1 MSQVT
6 SPHAPRDC
14 PPVAM
19 DSNKEAH
26 PLAFVKPTIPPLEI
40 PSAEVLDDSED
51 ENLFPWEVEKSPSI
65 CFVYLMDSSYKQEA
79 QLLLMVVWPLLVVL
93 SLVKLVLGFLG
104 AFRYLTAAAHPTGGS
119 NVQAIVAEL
128 PVHRNIWVESVYW
141 VSLLSFLFTQTAVA
155 GSYMCLLKHH
165 IIGPSLKHFKLHK
178 AFDRGLLLH
187 AVAAAAACFSL
198 LKLFLGAFLGA
209 IVTNARE
216 NPPVWPYYGHHQR
229 HLQEQQ
235 RPLQHRQKSSKPPET
250 PSSTKL
256 SAAVSTIAAAGSATS
271 PAGTREVL
279 PSPLSPASPEI
290 ASVTAQTAPPEHGQL
305 WQRGQKIATHRH
317 LLQPEGG
324 NRERHVEGQEA
335 LRTATMFLEWKN
347 TPISPHASTTQAG
360 IAALPAG
367 PEEFTSP
374 LYKPLLI
381 CCFCLDVPLLL
392 LHTAAFLLLWRMA
405 KKLPL
410 QAVSA
415 TVVSHI
421 QREQCHESPGV
432 DFDRSRGYCGQ
443 KAGGPGGVSSGAL
456 VPLIHDHRPLGKA
469 HRESSSLLHL
479 RFGGTGAVVPPTE
492 IGSLRI
498 QDEPQLCPA
507 RERALHD
514 IRAPPFPLPLSAVQ
528 ENQQISASEA

>member
-290 ASVTAQTAPPEHGQL
+290 ASVTAQTAPPEVLPVAADAADARHPPPAQAPPPP
-305 WQRGQKIATHRH
+305 ATAAA
-317 LLQPEGG
+317 
-324 NRERHVEGQEA
+324 EA
-335 LRTATMFLEWKN
+335 PA
-347 TPISPHASTTQAG
+347 SP
-360 IAALPAG
+360 L
-367 PEEFTSP
+367 EEFTSP

-405 KKLPL
+405 KKVGKLFGMRMPKLP
-410 QAVSA
+410 
-415 TVVSHI
+415 
-421 QREQCHESPGV
+421 
-432 DFDRSRGYCGQ
+432 F
-443 KAGGPGGVSSGAL
+443 
-456 VPLIHDHRPLGKA
+456 
-469 HRESSSLLHL
+469 
-479 RFGGTGAVVPPTE
+479 
-492 IGSLRI
+492 
-498 QDEPQLCPA
+498 
-507 RERALHD
+507 
-514 IRAPPFPLPLSAVQ
+514 
-528 ENQQISASEA
+528 